1 MCIYLLRNLLDFRGQ
16 LFRYLRRADLLAMA
30 VVLGII
36 VEILIFRND
45 FDYRKSLDLS
55 PVQIGSA
62 GISFIT
68 QCKYMHF
75 QNKYQIGTRFS

>member
-1 MCIYLLRNLLDFRGQ
+1 
-16 LFRYLRRADLLAMA
+16 MA

-62 GISFIT
+62 GKLTSLDIAFN
-68 QCKYMHF
+68 
-75 QNKYQIGTRFS
+75 QNLSVIA